1 MNVEFNIKR
10 VGWILRADWKEY
22 TKLISLAV
30 CMIVP
35 SLLVMRSGTEPSQF
49 TGLWF
54 GLFLTLFVY
63 QNYVD
68 KKIHHSKGLWLTLP
82 ATTLEKYVAL
92 LIAGIAYVSAFLFLF
107 HLARFVLYLLQD
119 IPIYSIKQLAEPLKG
134 FGFITFHFAYYLMIT
149 TIFRKKALGIA
160 FLIEALFLG
169 GVAFVADYL
178 MNARWE
184 IYTMGSVFRVFDAL
198 YYFLGQQAN
207 IIFYLF
213 ALLFLYIGYVQLK
226 KQQR

>member
-1 MNVEFNIKR
+1 MNAEFNIKR

-54 GLFLTLFVY
+54 GFFLTLLVY
-63 QNYVD
+63 QNYANQ
-68 KKIHHSKGLWLTLP
+68 KIHHSKGLWLTLP

-92 LIAGIAYVSAFLFLF
+92 LIAGIAYVSAFLLLF
-107 HLARFVLYLLQD
+107 HLVRFVLYLLQD
-119 IPIYSIKQLAEPLKG
+119 VPIYSMKQLAEPLKG
-134 FGFITFHFAYYLMIT
+134 FGFITLHFAYCLMIT
-149 TIFRKKALGIA
+149 TIFRKNALGAA

-169 GVAFVADYL
+169 GLAFIVDYL
-178 MNARWE
+178 MNGHWE
-184 IYTMGSVFRVFDAL
+184 IYTMGSVFHVFDAL
-198 YYFLGQQAN
+198 YYILGQQAD

-213 ALLFLYIGYVQLK
+213 ALLFFYIGYVQLK